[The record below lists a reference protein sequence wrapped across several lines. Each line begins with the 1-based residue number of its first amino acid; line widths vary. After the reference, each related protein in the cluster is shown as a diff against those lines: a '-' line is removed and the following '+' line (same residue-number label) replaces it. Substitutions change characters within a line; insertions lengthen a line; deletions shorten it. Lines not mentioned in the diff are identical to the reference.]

1 MISDADMSNEGREN
15 MRAVIQR
22 VSSSSVVAEGNLTGT
37 IGNGLMIL
45 LGVFRADEK
54 LDAELLASKILKLR
68 IFSDENGKM
77 NKSVLDISGEAL
89 VVSNFTLCA
98 NYAHGNRPDYLEAE
112 APERA
117 QELYEYFVSLLRKE
131 IKAET
136 GKFGAH
142 MSLTIEN
149 DGPITIVMD
158 SHVLRKKG
166 K

>member
-1 MISDADMSNEGREN
+1 

-22 VSSSSVVAEGNLTGT
+22 VSSAGVVVQGAS
-37 IGNGLMIL
+37 IGAIGSGLMIL
-45 LGVFRADEK
+45 LGVFKTDEK
-54 LDAELLASKILKLR
+54 LDAELLAEKIVKLR

-77 NKSVLDISGEAL
+77 NRSVLDVGGEAL

-98 NYAHGNRPDYLEAE
+98 NYAHGNRPDYLNAE
-112 APERA
+112 VPERA
-117 QELYEYFVSLLRKE
+117 LELYEYFISLLRGRLRV
-131 IKAET
+131 ET

-142 MSLTIEN
+142 MSLSIEN

-158 SHVLRKKG
+158 SDVLRKKG